1 MKTTPEQAGLADPDI
16 SAFLDHLRVERRLSP
31 RTLEAYRHDLL
42 SLDQHRSERGLPGWD
57 QLDTQHLRHFI
68 ASQHQHG
75 LAPRSLQRLL
85 SAIRSF
91 YRFLQREGR
100 SRQNPAQDLRA
111 PKAPRTLPRTLD
123 ADLTAQLL
131 DSSGE
136 DDWLQRRDQAM
147 LELFYSSG
155 LRLSELAGLD
165 MADLDLPQGE
175 VRVTG
180 KGNKTRVL
188 PVGRMARRALQ
199 DWFSVRPTREGTQQP
214 VFVSQRGTALTP
226 RAIQLRLRRHGIE
239 RIGQHLHP
247 HMLRH
252 SFASHMLESSGDLRA
267 VQELLGHADISTTQI
282 YTHLDFQ
289 HLAQVYDQAHPR
301 AKRKA
306 DK

>member
-1 MKTTPEQAGLADPDI
+1 MKTTPEQAGIADPDI

-42 SLDQHRSERGLPGWD
+42 SLEQHRCERGLPGWD
-57 QLDTQHLRHFI
+57 QLDTQHLRQFI

-131 DSSGE
+131 DNSGE
-136 DDWLQRRDQAM
+136 DDWLGRRDQAM

-199 DWFSVRPTREGTQQP
+199 DWFSVRPAGEGAQQP
-214 VFVSQRGTALTP
+214 VFVSQRGSALTP